1 MTTAQQDWEI
11 REPDFTAEVA
21 GTDVVRRAAG
31 EQAGP
36 AGPAGPAGQDAR
48 GEIVLR
54 LSGSADISTRQPLEA
69 LIERLHGRLQA
80 AGASKIRVD
89 LRQLEFMSAASFTA
103 LVGWL
108 SLVHELPPERRYQ
121 IQFQSNPS
129 IRWQRRSLGA
139 LSCFATDVVAIEP

>member
-11 REPDFTAEVA
+11 REPDFNAEIGGPDPFKRA
-21 GTDVVRRAAG
+21 SGEPTD
-31 EQAGP
+31 
-36 AGPAGPAGQDAR
+36 QDAR

-69 LIERLHGRLQA
+69 LIERLHGRLEA

-108 SLVHELPPERRYQ
+108 SLVHELPPERRYR
-121 IQFQSNPS
+121 IQFQSNPL

-139 LSCFATDVVAIEP
+139 LSCFATDVVTIEP

>member
-1 MTTAQQDWEI
+1 MTAAQQDWEI
-11 REPDFTAEVA
+11 RDPDFTAEVA
-21 GTDVVRRAAG
+21 GAPAGRGAG
-31 EQAGP
+31 EL
-36 AGPAGPAGQDAR
+36 
-48 GEIVLR
+48 VLR

-139 LSCFATDVVAIEP
+139 LSCFAIDVVAIEP